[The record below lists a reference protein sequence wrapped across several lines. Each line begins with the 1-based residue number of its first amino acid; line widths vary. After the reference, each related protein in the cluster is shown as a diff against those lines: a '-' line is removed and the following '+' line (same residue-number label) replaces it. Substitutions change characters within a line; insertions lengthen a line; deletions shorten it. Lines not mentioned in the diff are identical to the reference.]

1 MRKKPKQSNRRDF
14 LKKIAYMSAG
24 TIVLPTIMSSCAK
37 GANDRVQMAHIG
49 VGRRGTITTR
59 NYFLPVHDSRSLATC
74 DAFSDRRE
82 NLAAEISA
90 YYLENFQEHVDC
102 TPYHDYEEIL
112 ERKDIDAV
120 HISAPDHWH
129 LVMAIKA
136 AQAGKHIYLEK
147 PLGLSLPR
155 MIELERIMKKKNL
168 IFQYGT
174 QQRSLDHVAKGVEMV
189 RSGRIGDVEKI
200 EVWAPCSRNAEPQGS
215 TEIQLPPPELDYDRW
230 LGPAPVKPFSEAR
243 IHRTGVYH
251 IYDYGLGLISGW
263 GAHALDI
270 TVWAL
275 KEQMMNIST
284 FTGSGSVFP
293 EGSLF
298 DTVHF
303 WDINIVYENGLNI
316 HFVSDNYAEEMQQKI
331 NTGDGTTFYGTKGW
345 ISLGRG
351 AAASN
356 IPEIHNELNENK
368 VYGENNLHGYHF
380 IQTLKGEMEALCPLN
395 DAILTDCISHMGNI
409 LIRSGKDKIV
419 WDPVA
424 RKIVNYP
431 ELEKEH
437 FDRVLREPY
446 TL

>member
-1 MRKKPKQSNRRDF
+1 MKPKQASRRDF
-14 LKKIAYMSAG
+14 LKKVVCASTG
-24 TIVLPTIMSSCAK
+24 TLVLPTILSSCSK

-49 VGRRGTITTR
+49 VGRRGPRTTR
-59 NYFLPVHDSRSLATC
+59 GYFLPVHESRSVATC
-74 DAFSDRRE
+74 DAFSTRRE
-82 NLAAEISA
+82 DLAAEITA
-90 YYLENFQEHVDC
+90 YYQENFQEQVEC
-102 TPYHDYEEIL
+102 TPYPNYEEIL

-120 HISAPDHWH
+120 HISTPDHWH
-129 LVMAIKA
+129 LIMAIKA

-147 PLGLSLPR
+147 PLGLSLQR

-174 QQRSLDHVAKGVEMV
+174 QQRSLDHIVKGVDMV
-189 RSGRIGDVEKI
+189 RSGKIGDVEKVD
-200 EVWAPCSRNAEPQGS
+200 VWAPCSRNAQPEGS
-215 TEIQLPPPELDYDRW
+215 VESQPPPPGLDFDRW

-251 IYDYGLGLISGW
+251 IYDYGLGLIAGW

-270 TVWAL
+270 AVWAL
-275 KEQMMNIST
+275 KEQMMDTST
-284 FTGSGSVFP
+284 FTGSGSLFP
-293 EGSLF
+293 AGNLF

-303 WDINIVYENGLNI
+303 WDINIDYENGLKI
-316 HFVSDNYAEEMQQKI
+316 HFISDNYAEEMQK
-331 NTGDGTTFYGTKGW
+331 NLHSSDGTTFYGTKGW

-356 IPEIHNELNENK
+356 IPELHNELNATT
-368 VYGENNLHGYHF
+368 VYGENNRHGFNF
-380 IQTLKGEMEALCPLN
+380 IQTLRGKMEAFNPL
-395 DAILTDCISHMGNI
+395 DEAILTDCISHMGNI

-424 RKIVNYP
+424 RKIINHP

-437 FDRVLREPY
+437 FDRKLREPY
-446 TL
+446 TI